1 MLKRED
7 GGFMAKE
14 SSVRVSRS
22 GTYVVKAA
30 ESRPSRVVSSRS
42 NGRTNR
48 PSTSDKRA
56 AHALLKSKRG

>member
-1 MLKRED
+1 
-7 GGFMAKE
+7 MAKE
-14 SSVRVSRS
+14 TSVKVSRS

-30 ESRPSRVVSSRS
+30 ESRPARIISSRS
-42 NGRTNR
+42 NGQTSR